1 MSNKGKGFA
10 LRRTEAHIRKPC
22 HQEMVLLGRVL
33 RVVAISLTLAT
44 SAQAQVQDT
53 ISKKSTLLTGKDALL
68 FASFALGTAIVAP
81 IDMQIANRL
90 QYPGAQ
96 ENRFLKTAATGFRLL
111 GDPGSFVTGAGIYL
125 IGRIDGQRR
134 VQALG
139 LHSVESILLAD
150 VLGGGIKFVAGRH
163 RPFVDVKNPYNFQL
177 WRGFQGDQFRSF
189 PSGHTITAF
198 AFASTVTRE
207 TQFWWPH
214 AAWYVGTVF
223 YGGASLV
230 GLSRMYNNMH
240 WASDVMAGA
249 AIGTIVGLKVVKYT
263 HSHPGNQIDQK
274 LIKGK
279 RRSQIQ
285 ANPVLFTIQF

>member
-1 MSNKGKGFA
+1 MAAKAIHVA
-10 LRRTEAHIRKPC
+10 LLS
-22 HQEMVLLGRVL
+22 LLIGG
-33 RVVAISLTLAT
+33 
-44 SAQAQVQDT
+44 SASAQVQDT
-53 ISKKSTLLTGKDALL
+53 IGKKTPLLVGKDALL
-68 FASFALGTAIVAP
+68 LGVFTLGSAAVAP
-81 IDMQIANRL
+81 IDMQIASRL
-90 QYPGAQ
+90 QNPGTQ

-111 GDPGSFVTGAGIYL
+111 ADPGSFVTSAGIYAV
-125 IGRIDGQRR
+125 GRIDGQRR

-139 LHSVESILLAD
+139 LHSLESIVLAD
-150 VLGGGIKFVAGRH
+150 ILGGGIKLLAGRQ
-163 RPFVDVKNPYNFQL
+163 RPFVDVKNPYSFQL
-177 WRGFQGDQFRSF
+177 WRGFSGGQYRSF

-214 AAWYVGTVF
+214 GGFLVGTVF
-223 YGGASLV
+223 YGGATMV

-263 HSHPGNQIDQK
+263 HSHPGNQIDNK

-279 RRSQIQ
+279 SRSQVQ
-285 ANPVLFTIQF
+285 VNPVLFSIQF

>member
-1 MSNKGKGFA
+1 MAEGVSPHPLIEEILLPGK
-10 LRRTEAHIRKPC
+10 
-22 HQEMVLLGRVL
+22 VL
-33 RVVAISLTLAT
+33 RIAVLSLTLAA
-44 SAQAQVQDT
+44 SAHAQVEDT
-53 ISKKSTLLTGKDALL
+53 INKKSPLLTGKDALL
-68 FASFALGTAIVAP
+68 FTAFALGTALVAP
-81 IDMQIANRL
+81 IDRQVANRL

-96 ENRFLKTAATGFRLL
+96 ENRFLHTAATGFRLL
-111 GDPGSFVTGAGIYL
+111 GDPGSFVTGTGIYL

-150 VLGGGIKFVAGRH
+150 ILGGGIKLVAGRQ
-163 RPFVDVKNPYNFQL
+163 RPYLDTKNPYNFQL
-177 WRGFQGDQFRSF
+177 WRGWQGDQFRSF

-207 TQFWWPH
+207 VEFWHPH
-214 AAWYVGTVF
+214 SVWYVGTVF
-223 YGGASLV
+223 YGGAAMV

-263 HSHPGNQIDQK
+263 HSHPGNHIDRE

-279 RRSQIQ
+279 KQSPVQV
-285 ANPVLFTIQF
+285 NPVLFTIQF

>member
-1 MSNKGKGFA
+1 MVSV
-10 LRRTEAHIRKPC
+10 RK
-22 HQEMVLLGRVL
+22 LL
-33 RVVAISLTLAT
+33 RVAVLSVTLAAGT
-44 SAQAQVQDT
+44 QAQVQDT
-53 ISKKSTLLTGKDALL
+53 INKKTPLLVGKDVLL
-68 FASFALGTAIVAP
+68 LGAFTLGTAFVAP
-81 IDMQIANRL
+81 IDMQIAGRL
-90 QYPGAQ
+90 QDSSTQ
-96 ENRFLKTAATGFRLL
+96 ENRFLHTAATGFRLL
-111 GDPGSFVTGAGIYL
+111 GDPGSFLTGTVIYL
-125 IGRIDGQRR
+125 IGRADGQRR

-150 VLGGGIKFVAGRH
+150 VLGGAIKFTAGRQ
-163 RPFVDVKNPYNFQL
+163 RPLVDVKNPYSFQR
-177 WRGFQGDQFRSF
+177 WRGFQGYRFQSF
-189 PSGHTITAF
+189 PSGHTTTAF

-230 GLSRMYNNMH
+230 GMSRIYNNQH

-263 HSHPGNQIDQK
+263 HSHPGNHIDQE

-279 RRSQIQ
+279 KSSPIQIS
-285 ANPVLFTIQF
+285 PVLFSIQF

>member
-1 MSNKGKGFA
+1 
-10 LRRTEAHIRKPC
+10 
-22 HQEMVLLGRVL
+22 MV
-33 RVVAISLTLAT
+33 SLSLAT
-44 SAQAQVQDT
+44 IANAQVQDT
-53 ISKKSTLLTGKDALL
+53 ILKKSPLLTGKDALL
-68 FASFALGTAIVAP
+68 FASFALGTAVVAP

-96 ENRFLKTAATGFRLL
+96 ENRFLRTGATGFRLL
-111 GDPGSFVTGAGIYL
+111 ADPGSFVTGAGIYL

-150 VLGGGIKFVAGRH
+150 ILGGGLKLAAGRQ
-163 RPFVDVKNPYNFQL
+163 RPFADVKNPYNFQL
-177 WRGFQGDQFRSF
+177 WRGLQGDQYRSF

-198 AFASTVTRE
+198 AFASTLTRE
-207 TQFWWPH
+207 TQFWWPQGGF
-214 AAWYVGTVF
+214 YVGTVF
-223 YGGASLV
+223 YGGATLV

-263 HSHPGNQIDQK
+263 HSHPDNQIDQK

-279 RRSQIQ
+279 HRSQMQ
-285 ANPVLFTIQF
+285 LNPVLFTVTF